1 MVNVKVLCLYPHNMM
16 KGLYGMKPI
25 LELKHIDKR
34 FGAVHALKDFSLE
47 IVEGEMLALA
57 GENGAGKS
65 TLMKVLTGAYQKDS
79 GEVWFSGRKEEY
91 SDTVAA
97 KKLGIAQVYQQAEL
111 VSDLTVAENIFLG
124 EPLLNGVVR
133 WKELFLQAQIILKE
147 YDIPI
152 DARAKVKTLNVANR
166 QLVAVAKVLKRE
178 PKLLILDEPTAVL
191 SDQEVVILFRLIKI
205 LKEKNVTMIYI
216 SHRLE
221 ELFQLCD
228 RIAVMR
234 DGSLIT
240 VLDNVHLTKADLIVH
255 MLGHRVDT
263 MFPDKAI
270 NISKDVVLEAK
281 GITTDKVKDISFKL
295 YKGEILGVAGLV
307 GSGRTEMARAL
318 YGLDK
323 IKYGKIEICGKEV
336 RMRTPVDAV
345 KNKIFLAPEDR
356 KAEALVLVRSI
367 RENITLSNFRRTT
380 KKGIIQ
386 GHKEKDYI
394 ESLRKDLHIKTD
406 SIESAVNR
414 LSGGNQQK
422 VVVAKAIAAYPDI
435 LIFDEPTQGI
445 DVGAKA
451 EIYMILEN
459 LRKRGMSILVIS
471 SEIEELQGLCNRLI
485 IMRNG
490 QVVGEIRENLDNSK
504 NILSLMYRSEKV

>member
-1 MVNVKVLCLYPHNMM
+1 
-16 KGLYGMKPI
+16 MKPI
-25 LELKHIDKR
+25 LELKNIDKR
-34 FGAVHALKDFSLE
+34 FGAVHALKDLSLE
-47 IVEGEMLALA
+47 IFEGEMLALA

-65 TLMKVLTGAYQKDS
+65 TLMKVLTGVYAKDS

-91 SDTVAA
+91 SDTITA

-111 VSDLTVAENIFLG
+111 VPDLTVAENIFLG
-124 EPLLNGVVR
+124 ESLMNGVVR

-147 YDIPI
+147 YGIPI
-152 DARAKVKTLNVANR
+152 DARAKVKTLNVANQ
-166 QLVAVAKVLKRE
+166 QLIAVAKVIQRE

-191 SDQEVVILFRLIKI
+191 SNQEVAILFRLIEI
-205 LKEKNVTMIYI
+205 LKKKNVTMIYI

-228 RIAVMR
+228 RVAVMR
-234 DGSLIT
+234 DGCLIT
-240 VLDNVHLTKADLIVH
+240 VLDNVHLTKSDLIVH

-263 MFPDKAI
+263 MFPDKATD
-270 NISKDVVLEAK
+270 ISDNVVLEAK
-281 GITTDKVKDISFKL
+281 GITTDKVTDISFKL

-307 GSGRTEMARAL
+307 GSGRTEMVRAL

-323 IKYGKIEICGKEV
+323 IKCGKIEICGEEV
-336 RMRTPVDAV
+336 RMRSPVDAV
-345 KNKIFLAPEDR
+345 KSKMFLAPEDR
-356 KAEALVLVRSI
+356 KGEALVLIRSI
-367 RENITLSNFRRTT
+367 RENITLSNFSRMS

-394 ESLRKDLHIKTD
+394 ESLRKELRLKTD
-406 SIESAVNR
+406 TIESSVNQ

-422 VVVAKAIAAYPDI
+422 VVVAKAVAAHPDI

-451 EIYMILEN
+451 EIYMLLEN
-459 LRKRGMSILVIS
+459 LRKSGMSILVIS

-485 IMRNG
+485 VMRNG
-490 QVVGEIRENLDNSK
+490 QVAGEIKENLDNSK
-504 NILSLMYRSEKV
+504 NILNLMYRSEKV